1 MKKIVSLILAMM
13 MILSLATT
21 AFAANENGTPTTGS
35 ISITG
40 AAVED
45 GKFVANYVAYK
56 MFDLVSYNAAE
67 KKYSY
72 KPVAPWD
79 AFIEGEGS
87 AYFKLNENKYVEW
100 VGAENEAR
108 YAAAAQAALAF
119 AKKTSG
125 VTAIT
130 NPSMVNPTTDS
141 NGNDTA
147 TVQFSGLDLGYYL
160 VDSSMG
166 VLCGLTTTN
175 PAAYM
180 AAKNA
185 PPSIEK
191 RVQEDSLVN
200 TGASYSSS
208 NDASIGEEVFFDT
221 TITVH
226 AGAQN
231 YHLYDKMDAG
241 LTFDSIISVN
251 YVPSSGARE
260 YLVEGNQY
268 DLITREDDPHYFEI
282 EFSQAFCNS
291 LRTGDLIIVLYK
303 AILNEDAVLYKT
315 KADGTKNETWLTF
328 GEGGAHSTEPDST
341 ITYTY
346 GFHLAKTDSER
357 NLLPGAKFRMYD
369 AATGGNEIKVT
380 EVVTDEETYYRLA
393 VDGEEGDVIDVVN
406 GVVTIVGLDSATYY
420 LEEIEAP
427 PGGYNK
433 LAERQAFTIS
443 GNNLFTNLTDNGT
456 KVETN
461 TGVQVVNKAGT
472 ILPETGGMGT
482 TLFITIGAMMV
493 MAAGVLLVTKKRM
506 SMIEE

>member
-13 MILSLATT
+13 MLLSLATT
-21 AFAANENGTPTTGS
+21 AFAADGTGS

-40 AAVED
+40 AAVDD
-45 GKFVANYVAYK
+45 GEFVANYVAYK
-56 MFDLVSYNAAE
+56 MFDLVSYDPVG
-67 KKYSY
+67 KLYSY

-79 AFIEGEGS
+79 DFIADEGS
-87 AYFKLNENKYVEW
+87 AYFTLNKNGYVEW
-100 VGAENEAR
+100 VGAENETR

-119 AKKTSG
+119 AKSRSDD
-125 VTAIT
+125 VSSID
-130 NPSMVNPTTDS
+130 NPSMVNQTTDS
-141 NGNDTA
+141 NGNTTA

-175 PAAYM
+175 PAASL

-185 PPSIEK
+185 PPTIEK
-191 RVQEDSLVN
+191 QVQEDSLVN
-200 TGASYSSS
+200 TGASYRGY

-226 AGAQN
+226 AGAQS
-231 YHLYDKMDAG
+231 YHLFDQMDAG
-241 LTFDSIISVN
+241 LDFDSIISIN
-251 YVPSSGARE
+251 HVPSSGTPKYLDAGDE
-260 YLVEGNQY
+260 YE
-268 DLITREDDPHYFEI
+268 LITRENDSQYFEI
-282 EFSQAFCNS
+282 KFSQDFCNS
-291 LRTGDLIIVLYK
+291 LKTGDLIIILYK
-303 AILNEDAVLYKT
+303 AILNENAVLYKT
-315 KADGTKNETWLTF
+315 NTDGTKNETWLTF
-328 GEGGAHSTEPDST
+328 GEGGAHSTEHVST

-346 GFHLAKTDSER
+346 GFHLVKTDSER
-357 NLLPGAKFRMYD
+357 NLLPGAKFRIYD

-380 EVVTDEETYYRLA
+380 KVVAEKETYYRLA
-393 VDGEEGDVIDVVN
+393 VAGEAGDEIEVTN
-406 GVVTIVGLDSATYY
+406 GAVTIVGLDSSTYY
-420 LEEIEAP
+420 LEETQAP

-433 LAERQAFTIS
+433 LADRQAFTIA
-443 GNNLFTNLTDNGT
+443 GNNLFANLTDDNT

-482 TLFITIGAMMV
+482 TAFITIGAMMV